1 MGEPNVK
8 PANRC
13 RALAWFLAI
22 LPVLSPADLPAAP
35 AAAKAEA
42 KGLEWNQWHGAKRD
56 NISPDTGL
64 LKEWPSGGP
73 TLAWKA
79 TGLGGGFSGVS
90 FAGGKIFTMG
100 DQPDGCAIVALD
112 AATGKK
118 VWTAPVGK
126 PGGGGGY
133 PGPRGTPA
141 TDGTLVWALGQYGDL
156 VCAQAATGKDVWRHN
171 LEKDFGGK
179 MMSGWGYSESPLLD
193 GNLVVV
199 TPGGSRGTVAA
210 LAKATGAPAWQT
222 AELKDA
228 AAYTSLVPVE
238 IGGLKQYLV
247 FTDASVAGIA
257 AATGQVAWRAACPG
271 KTAVV
276 PDPVYAAGTVFV
288 TTGYGVGGHGFQ
300 VGAAGGRFT
309 AQEAYASKDLEVHH
323 GGLVLLGGHVYGL
336 TNRGELVCM
345 ELKTGKVAWRD
356 RSVGKGSI
364 TCADGKLVVRAEGGS
379 GAIALVEAS
388 PEGYKE
394 KGRFDQ
400 PDRSDKNSWP
410 HPVVYGGKLYIR
422 DQDVLLCY
430 DVKGK

>member
-8 PANRC
+8 PANRF
-13 RALAWFLAI
+13 RVLAWFLAI
-22 LPVLSPADLPAAP
+22 LPALSPADLPAAP
-35 AAAKAEA
+35 VAAKAEA

-64 LKEWPSGGP
+64 LKEWPAGGP

-79 TGLGGGFSGVS
+79 TGLGGGFSSVS

-100 DQPDGCAIVALD
+100 DQPDGAAIVALD

-118 VWTAPVGK
+118 LWTAPVGK

-133 PGPRGTPA
+133 PGPRCTPA

-156 VCAQAATGKDVWRHN
+156 VCVQAATGKEAWRHN
-171 LEKDFGGK
+171 LDKDFGGK

-193 GNLVVV
+193 GNLIVC
-199 TPGGSRGTVAA
+199 TPGGSKGTVLA
-210 LAKATGAPAWQT
+210 LNKTTGAPVWQSGD
-222 AELKDA
+222 LKDA
-228 AAYTSLVPVE
+228 ASYASLLPVE
-238 IGGLKQYLV
+238 IGKVRQYLV
-247 FTDASVAGIA
+247 LTDASVAGIA
-257 AATGQVAWRAACPG
+257 ATSGQVAWRAARSG

-276 PDPVYAAGTVFV
+276 PDPVYSNGIVLV
-288 TTGYGVGGHGFQ
+288 SSGYGVGCNAFQ
-300 VGAAGGRFT
+300 ISAAGGRFS
-309 AQEAYASKDLEVHH
+309 AQEAYANRDLTNHH
-323 GGLVLLGGHVYGL
+323 GGIVQIESHVYSL
-336 TNRGELVCM
+336 TDSNELVCM
-345 ELKTGKVAWRD
+345 DLKTGKVAWKD

-364 TCADGKLVVRAEGGS
+364 TSADGCLVVRSERGP
-379 GAIALVEAS
+379 IALVEAS
-388 PEGYKE
+388 PAGYKE

-400 PDRSDKNSWP
+400 PDRSGKETWP
-410 HPVVYGGKLYIR
+410 HPVVFGGKLYIR

>member
-1 MGEPNVK
+1 MR
-8 PANRC
+8 PASIR
-13 RALAWFLAI
+13 RTASWLLAVVPALVAA
-22 LPVLSPADLPAAP
+22 PAPAAP

-64 LKEWPSGGP
+64 LKQWPQGGP
-73 TLAWKA
+73 PLAWKA
-79 TGLGGGFSGVS
+79 PGLGGGFSGVS

-118 VWTAPVGK
+118 LWVAPVGK

-156 VCAQAATGKDVWRHN
+156 VCVQAATGKEVWRHN
-171 LEKDFGGK
+171 LDREFGGK

-193 GNLVVV
+193 GNLLVC

-210 LAKATGAPAWQT
+210 LNKATGAPVWQSG
-222 AELKDA
+222 ELKDA
-228 AAYTSLVPVE
+228 ASYASLVPVE
-238 IGGLKQYLV
+238 IGKIRQYLV
-247 FTDASVAGIA
+247 LTDASVAGIV
-257 AATGQVAWRAACPG
+257 ATSGQVAWRAARPG

-276 PDPVYAAGTVFV
+276 PDPVYAAGTVLV
-288 TTGYGVGGHGFQ
+288 SSGYGVGCNAFQ
-300 VGAAGGRFT
+300 IAAAGGQFQ
-309 AQEAYASKDLEVHH
+309 AKEAYANKDLENHH
-323 GGLVLLGGHVYGL
+323 GGMVLVGEHVYSL

-345 ELKTGKVAWRD
+345 EVKTGKVAWRD
-356 RSVGKGSI
+356 RSVGKGAI
-364 TCADGKLVVRAEGGS
+364 TCADGHLVVRSEGGP
-379 GAIALVEAS
+379 IALVAAT

-394 KGRFDQ
+394 NGRFDQ
-400 PDRSDKNSWP
+400 PERSGKETWP